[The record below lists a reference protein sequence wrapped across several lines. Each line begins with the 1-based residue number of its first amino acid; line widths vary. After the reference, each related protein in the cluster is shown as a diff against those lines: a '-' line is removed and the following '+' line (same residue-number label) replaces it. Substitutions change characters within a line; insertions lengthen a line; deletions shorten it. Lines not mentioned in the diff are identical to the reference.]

1 MSGFN
6 ALNAKIAVLRRGL
19 FNSED
24 YEKILSFEKR
34 EDLVG
39 YIKENP
45 ILSPVLANYRKL
57 LNMKTVFQS
66 ENILLLQGRQSWKMR
81 TVFPNLMGQVNPFF
95 LL

>member
-45 ILSPVLANYRKL
+45 KGSDRPEVI
-57 LNMKTVFQS
+57 
-66 ENILLLQGRQSWKMR
+66 W
-81 TVFPNLMGQVNPFF
+81 GQQMC
-95 LL
+95 